1 MDYAVHRKHQDYL
14 AEVLQN
20 LNFVRLKSEPNVYT
34 NATRD
39 CYIVVYVDDLLVLG
53 DKTAVDSTFE
63 AVQKQVYSSTSA
75 TSNLANHNNFLE
87 ETDHFG
93 NYCNLGLKDSY
104 IDNMI
109 EESGMN
115 NCNSVNTP
123 GIAHYKPTIEDEALL
138 DHEQHK
144 RYRRIVGKLQ
154 WLAYTRPDIAYS
166 TKELARDLTA
176 PTELSQK
183 RVKHLLR
190 YLHGTKHYKFTIEP
204 TTTLRANTNNILD
217 LDVHVDADWAG
228 CPTTRKSTSGFNII
242 FLGTTVAFGSRTQA
256 TIALSSAESE
266 LYAICT
272 GVNEGLHHRNFLLE
286 TNICSKLNL
295 RIHTD
300 STAGKSI
307 ATRQGTSKR
316 AKHIDIKFLYTQ
328 DLIKHD
334 IIRILKINTLHNSA
348 DLFTKYISKETLH
361 RLTQSTGIRI

>member
-1 MDYAVHRKHQDYL
+1 M
-14 AEVLQN
+14 
-20 LNFVRLKSEPNVYT
+20 
-34 NATRD
+34 
-39 CYIVVYVDDLLVLG
+39 VYVDDLLVLG
-53 DKTAVDSTFE
+53 DKTTVDSTFE
-63 AVQKQVYSSTSA
+63 AIQKQVLLKHIGY
-75 TSNLANHNNFLE
+75 LEPGKPQQFLGRNI
-87 ETDHFG
+87 DRCG

-109 EESGMN
+109 EESGVN

-138 DHEQHK
+138 GHEQHK

-154 WLAYTRPDIAYS
+154 WLAYTRPYS

-190 YLHGTKHYKFTIEP
+190 YLHGTKHHKFTIEP

-228 CPTTRKSTSGFNII
+228 CPTTRKSTAGFNII

-256 TIALSSAESE
+256 TIALSSAVSE

-272 GVNEGLHHRNFLLE
+272 GVNEGLHLRSFLLE

-316 AKHIDIKFLYTQ
+316 AKHIDLKFLYTQ

-334 IIRILKINTLHNSA
+334 IIRILKINTLHN
-348 DLFTKYISKETLH
+348 LFTKHISKETLQ
-361 RLTQSTGIRI
+361 RRTQSIRIRV

>member
-1 MDYAVHRKHQDYL
+1 MVSTH
-14 AEVLQN
+14 
-20 LNFVRLKSEPNVYT
+20 T
-34 NATRD
+34 TRH
-39 CYIVVYVDDLLVLG
+39 CIL
-53 DKTAVDSTFE
+53 
-63 AVQKQVYSSTSA
+63 
-75 TSNLANHNNFLE
+75 H
-87 ETDHFG
+87 
-93 NYCNLGLKDSY
+93 
-104 IDNMI
+104 
-109 EESGMN
+109 
-115 NCNSVNTP
+115 
-123 GIAHYKPTIEDEALL
+123 
-138 DHEQHK
+138 
-144 RYRRIVGKLQ
+144 
-154 WLAYTRPDIAYS
+154 
-166 TKELARDLTA
+166 KELARDLTA

-272 GVNEGLHHRNFLLE
+272 GVNQGLHLRNFLLE

-316 AKHIDIKFLYTQ
+316 AKHIDLNFSTHKTSSSMTSSESLRSTHSTTAQICLPNTSAKKHYTGSSRA
-328 DLIKHD
+328 LEY
-334 IIRILKINTLHNSA
+334 A
-348 DLFTKYISKETLH
+348 F
-361 RLTQSTGIRI
+361 STNNDFGHFMYVSSYM

>member
-1 MDYAVHRKHQDYL
+1 M
-14 AEVLQN
+14 
-20 LNFVRLKSEPNVYT
+20 
-34 NATRD
+34 
-39 CYIVVYVDDLLVLG
+39 VLG
-53 DKTAVDSTFE
+53 DKTTVDSTFE
-63 AVQKQVYSSTSA
+63 AIQKQVLLKHIGY
-75 TSNLANHNNFLE
+75 LE
-87 ETDHFG
+87 PCKPQQFHGRNIDHFG

-154 WLAYTRPDIAYS
+154 WVAYTRPDIAYS

-190 YLHGTKHYKFTIEP
+190 YLHGTKHYKFTIKT
-204 TTTLRANTNNILD
+204 TTTLRANTNNTLD

-228 CPTTRKSTSGFNII
+228 CPTTRKSTSGFNIH

-256 TIALSSAESE
+256 TIALSSAEPE

-272 GVNEGLHHRNFLLE
+272 GVSEGLHLRNFLLE

-295 RIHTD
+295 RDHTD

-307 ATRQGTSKR
+307 ATPANEQNTSTLNFSTQKVSSSTTSSESSKSTHYTTAQTCSPNTSAKKHYRSSYR
-316 AKHIDIKFLYTQ
+316 ALAYAFSTTNNNCFTTVHI
-328 DLIKHD
+328 
-334 IIRILKINTLHNSA
+334 NHNSLYMA
-348 DLFTKYISKETLH
+348 ICNYLLVSNSNSNYKS
-361 RLTQSTGIRI
+361 Q

>member
-1 MDYAVHRKHQDYL
+1 MYGLRSSPKAWQDYL
-14 AEVLQN
+14 AEVLQK
-20 LNFVRLKSEPNVYT
+20 LSFVRLKSEPNVYT

-39 CYIVVYVDDLLVLG
+39 CYTMVYVDDILVLG

-63 AVQKQVYSSTSA
+63 AVQKQVLLKHIGY
-75 TSNLANHNNFLE
+75 LEPGKPQQFLGRNIN
-87 ETDHFG
+87 HFG

-123 GIAHYKPTIEDEALL
+123 GIAHYKPT
-138 DHEQHK
+138 
-144 RYRRIVGKLQ
+144 
-154 WLAYTRPDIAYS
+154 TRPDIAYS

-176 PTELSQK
+176 PTELSQN
-183 RVKHLLR
+183 RVKHILR
-190 YLHGTKHYKFTIEP
+190 YLHGTKRYKFTIEP

-217 LDVHVDADWAG
+217 LDVHVDADRAE

-242 FLGTTVAFGSRTQA
+242 FFGTTVAFGSTQA

-272 GVNEGLHHRNFLLE
+272 GVNEGLHLRNFRLE

-316 AKHIDIKFLYTQ
+316 AKHLDLKFLYTQ

-334 IIRILKINTLHNSA
+334 IIRILKINTLHNSS
-348 DLFTKYISKETLH
+348 DLFTKYISKETLQ
-361 RLTQSTGIRI
+361 RLIQSIGIRV